1 MLTILVAIAVVVLLA
16 VSDGWLWSQLAHRRR
31 ASRIRDREPMPP
43 DVFYETFYEA
53 SGLPREVVLKMLDDL
68 ERITGI
74 PRTLLRPEDRLWEGE
89 SLDESV
95 FDSLY
100 TVELVIELE
109 KLEEEVGEQV
119 ELSSLDTVDRYIRT
133 LGLLERQKMMNQRPR
148 KEA

>member
-1 MLTILVAIAVVVLLA
+1 LIILLA
-16 VSDGWLWSQLAHRRR
+16 VGLVAFGVWFVPWVGQQIRRR
-31 ASRIRDREPMPP
+31 RVAQRPPMEPEAFHES
-43 DVFYETFYEA
+43 FYAA
-53 SGLPREVVLKMLDDL
+53 SGLPREVVLKMLEDL
-68 ERITGI
+68 ERVTGI

-109 KLEEEVGEQV
+109 KLEEEIGEQV

-133 LGLLERQKMMNQRPR
+133 LGLLERQKLMRQRPQ
-148 KEA
+148 KQA

>member
-1 MLTILVAIAVVVLLA
+1 MRVALIILLA
-16 VSDGWLWSQLAHRRR
+16 VGLVAFGVWFVPWVGQQIRRR
-31 ASRIRDREPMPP
+31 RVAQRPPMEPEA
-43 DVFYETFYEA
+43 FYESFYAA
-53 SGLPREVVLKMLDDL
+53 SGLPREVVLKMLEDL
-68 ERITGI
+68 ERVTGI

-109 KLEEEVGEQV
+109 KLEEEIGEQV

-133 LGLLERQKMMNQRPR
+133 LGLLERQKLMRQRPQ
-148 KEA
+148 KQA